1 MKRWETYI
9 ARYPWSFNFS
19 EKFKRKIGGMEMA
32 NFMNDY
38 SLEIIKGQYKDRYFV
53 SFTDGYEEFQRLEI
67 NKDIYSALFDLN
79 KRDRNLTRL
88 DERNL
93 EHSELTEE
101 TLVRRSFKK
110 PKGIEEIILE
120 RETKK
125 LFWQSVGDL
134 PEIQRKRLLLYYDYG
149 FSLKEISKIENCS
162 IRAVKYSIDIA
173 KKKLEE
179 KIKKF

>member
-1 MKRWETYI
+1 
-9 ARYPWSFNFS
+9 
-19 EKFKRKIGGMEMA
+19 MA

-38 SLEIIKGQYKDRYFV
+38 SLEIIKENNKDKCFV
-53 SFTDGYEEFQRLEI
+53 SFIDGYGKFQRLEI
-67 NKDIYSALFDLN
+67 NENIYFALLDLN
-79 KRDRNLTRL
+79 RRDRNLTRL

-101 TLVRRSFKK
+101 TWIRRSFKR
-110 PKGIEEIILE
+110 PKGIEELILE
-120 RETKK
+120 KEMKK
-125 LFWQSVGDL
+125 LFWQAIGEL

-149 FSLKEISKIENCS
+149 FTLKEIAIMENCS
-162 IRAVKYSIDIA
+162 IPAIKYSIDIA

>member
-1 MKRWETYI
+1 MT
-9 ARYPWSFNFS
+9 
-19 EKFKRKIGGMEMA
+19 

-38 SLEIIKGQYKDRYFV
+38 SLEIIKGQYTDRYFV
-53 SFTDGYEEFQRLEI
+53 SFTDGYGEFQRLEI
-67 NKDIYSALFDLN
+67 NKDIYSALFELN

-101 TLVRRSFKK
+101 TLVKRSFKK
-110 PKGIEEIILE
+110 SKGIEEIILE
-120 RETKK
+120 KEMKTE
-125 LFWQSVGDL
+125 FWKTIGEL
-134 PEIQRKRLLLYYDYG
+134 PDVQRKRLLLYYDYG
-149 FSLKEISKIENCS
+149 FSLKEIAKMENCS

-173 KKKLEE
+173 KKKLKE